1 MKRAILLPV
10 LLLTLWSL
18 QARVIFVKAGSNG
31 NGFSWATAFGDLQPA
46 LKSAQMGDQIWV
58 AAGKYTPTKDADR
71 AISFHIPSGVEML
84 GGFAGHEAS
93 AEERNWSVNLTIL
106 SGEIGSHSIDD
117 NSYTVIYTKNA
128 SVATTVDG
136 FVITGGAANGTGAK
150 GDISRCGAGWYNDG
164 SNGESSPVIANC
176 IFTYNY
182 GRDGGAIYNFAQNGT
197 TNPTIQNCQFTY
209 NRADLDGGAIYN
221 NGENGICSPTIE
233 SCMFEQNEATYGA
246 GILNLANHGEAK
258 PLIVNCEFVKN
269 ISYIRG
275 SSIHN
280 HKGDD
285 SSNEPI
291 VQNCRFADNVSTV
304 GKEANSSVN
313 LETSSANTSNQK

>member
-1 MKRAILLPV
+1 VKRALLLPV

-18 QARVIFVKAGSNG
+18 QARVIFVKAGG
-31 NGFSWATAFGDLQPA
+31 NGDGSSWSNAFGDLQPA
-46 LKSAQMGDQIWV
+46 LKTAQAGDQIWV
-58 AAGKYTPTKDADR
+58 AAGKYLPTKNADR
-71 AISFHIPSGVEML
+71 NIAFNIPSGVEL
-84 GGFAGHEAS
+84 WGGFAGHES
-93 AEERNWSVNLTIL
+93 QLEERDWRINLTIL

-117 NSYTVIYTKNA
+117 NSYTVVYTKNVSA
-128 SVATTVDG
+128 STIIDG

-150 GDISRCGAGWYNDG
+150 GDISRCGAGWYNNG
-164 SNGESSPVIANC
+164 ANGESNPVIANC
-176 IFTYNY
+176 TFTNNY
-182 GRDGGAIYNFAQNGT
+182 GRDGAALYNFAQNGT
-197 TNPTIQNCQFTY
+197 TNPTIQNCTFTY

-221 NGENGICSPTIE
+221 NGDNGICSPTIE
-233 SCMFEQNEATYGA
+233 SCIFEQNEATYGA

-275 SSIHN
+275 GSIHN
-280 HKGDD
+280 HKGDN

-304 GKEANSSVN
+304 GKESNSSVN
-313 LETSSANTSNQK
+313 LETSSATKQK